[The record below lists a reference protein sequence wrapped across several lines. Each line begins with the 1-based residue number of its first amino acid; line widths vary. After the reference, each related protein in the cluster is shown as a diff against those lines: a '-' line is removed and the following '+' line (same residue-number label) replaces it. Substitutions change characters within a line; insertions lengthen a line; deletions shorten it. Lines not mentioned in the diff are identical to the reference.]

1 MTTTTAPAPA
11 PVAGTLPGV
20 SFGGILVSEWIK
32 LRSLRSTVWCYIILI
47 VISIGLSP
55 LMAFAFASQVSDPGM
70 SVDFET
76 AQSIAAQVATT
87 SIGFSQLVVSVLGA
101 LVITGEYST
110 GMIRSTLTAVPKR
123 LPALFGKAAVFG
135 VVTFVVG
142 FVALL
147 VGLLVAI
154 PVLGNGDIP
163 VDLTDGALWVTLAGG
178 AAYLALIGLFSLA
191 IGAII
196 RNSAGGI
203 AAALGAILVLPTIV
217 SVFAVISMQEWVGN
231 LNNLLPSNAGSRM
244 YAYPV
249 GMLQEQFMVGTQLEP
264 WQGALVLLVWIA
276 ALFLLASVLL
286 KRRDA

>member
-11 PVAGTLPGV
+11 PVSSTLSGV

-55 LMAFAFASQVSDPGM
+55 LMAFAFSSGVQPG
-70 SVDFET
+70 VEPDFDT
-76 AQSIAAQVATT
+76 AQSIAAQVATA

-110 GMIRSTLTAVPKR
+110 GMIRSTLSAVPKR
-123 LPALFGKAAVFG
+123 LPALFGKAAVFA
-135 VVTFVVG
+135 VVTFIVG

-163 VDLTDGALWVTLAGG
+163 VDLTDGALWLSIAGG

-231 LNNLLPSNAGSRM
+231 LNNLLPSNAGARM
-244 YAYPV
+244 YTYPV
-249 GMLQEQFMVGTQLEP
+249 EMLQDQFIVGTQLEP
-264 WQGALVLLVWIA
+264 WQGALVLLVWTA